1 MSSSTTA
8 CGPFRV
14 RAHRLGDDPAGDAVL
29 YQEDDPAFFVS
40 IAKTR
45 SRRFLLIATGTHVT
59 REVYLLDAASARL
72 AAAPGRGAPRT
83 AIATASTTPMAACGS

>member
-1 MSSSTTA
+1 MSSSTTS

-29 YQEDDPAFFVS
+29 YEEDDPAFFVS
-40 IAKTR
+40 IGKTR

-59 REVYLLDAASARL
+59 REVHLLDAADARR
-72 AAAPGRGAPRT
+72 AAAPGRRRAAT